1 MCYLFILLLVG
12 FYWMYFFEY
21 ELISAAVPSGMG
33 YLFKKR
39 RRLKVLF
46 YIHAHFFKKDNN
58 ANNNYFIYLVI
69 IYQKT

>member
-33 YLFKKR
+33 YLFKR
-39 RRLKVLF
+39 RRLKCCF
-46 YIHAHFFKKDNN
+46 IYTHFFKKDNN